1 MSAPIT
7 ETKAQRA
14 ERLKRAKNAWEC
26 LEEIRGFARNG
37 YASIPPEWLSTYF
50 RFWGVYTQGDGAGAI
65 GGTGG
70 EGRALPYFMVR
81 IRIPNGLLNSHQV
94 RTIGSVAEQYARG
107 AVDITVRQNIQLHWV
122 TIEALPEVLDAL
134 WRCGLTTMGSCGDD
148 TRNIT
153 GCPLAGVDQDEIC
166 DASPLALELNRQFVG
181 NSEFYNLPRKF
192 KVSITGCRAWCS
204 YPEIND
210 VGLTAIVR
218 HRREGDEVGFSLRV
232 GGGLSTDPHLAKR
245 LDAFVAWHQVVPVVK
260 GIAAIFR
267 DSQVLRQSREQ
278 ARLKFLF
285 LKHGWTAEQFLAEL
299 NERIGFVLDPA
310 VDENP
315 PNDVYRDHVGIHPQ
329 KQAGYFYVGAAVLR
343 GRISVEQ
350 LRAAADISDRLA
362 DGQVRTTA
370 MQNLLL
376 TNVRRERAA
385 QAGLEFESAGLHV
398 SASAFWRGAIA
409 CTGSEFCKLAITET
423 KSFARWLVEQ
433 LESRMPGFE
442 QQFKLHIT
450 GCPNSCGQHWIADIG
465 LEGKK
470 IKENGSLV
478 DAYYFCVGGGVGK
491 DQAIARP
498 VGYRCRAAEVPDAI
512 ERLLNRY
519 AELHL
524 PGENLRQF
532 FARHETD
539 QIRTYLAGTV
549 LPAVTRD
556 VAEAR
561 PPHGIEG

>member
-350 LRAAADISDRLA
+350 LRAAADRSAR
-362 DGQVRTTA
+362 QPCRT
-370 MQNLLL
+370 
-376 TNVRRERAA
+376 
-385 QAGLEFESAGLHV
+385 
-398 SASAFWRGAIA
+398 
-409 CTGSEFCKLAITET
+409 
-423 KSFARWLVEQ
+423 
-433 LESRMPGFE
+433 
-442 QQFKLHIT
+442 
-450 GCPNSCGQHWIADIG
+450 SC
-465 LEGKK
+465 
-470 IKENGSLV
+470 
-478 DAYYFCVGGGVGK
+478 
-491 DQAIARP
+491 
-498 VGYRCRAAEVPDAI
+498 
-512 ERLLNRY
+512 
-519 AELHL
+519 
-524 PGENLRQF
+524 
-532 FARHETD
+532 
-539 QIRTYLAGTV
+539 
-549 LPAVTRD
+549 
-556 VAEAR
+556 
-561 PPHGIEG
+561 